1 MHKVTIKI
9 PRNKQKLR
17 IIRSQDLLNK
27 QLEDRLR
34 KEEEERL
41 RNLIIPEPEP
51 DEVEIK
57 HKVKRP
63 QYTEYFTIS
72 NYDQPV
78 QISLKNI
85 PPESITVNEARI
97 EIQRAY
103 DEGYNDGKETTDSE
117 YKAEILKYE
126 EWIKKIDSVILEVKD
141 KFINEIKQFEDIIV
155 STSIMIASEILKR
168 EISKDSEIV
177 IEQVKSSIATIEDEL
192 ILSIH
197 LHPDEVEIIENAKS
211 ILTDDNKKLENVKI
225 VPNKSVER
233 GGCILKS
240 NAGNIDAR
248 IAIQLANI
256 SEILQK
262 SIRDDIELDEYKFKA
277 HAIELDE
284 QSMKIEE
291 QVISSEL
298 FIDREDNSEVEE

>member
-1 MHKVTIKI
+1 MQKVTIKI

-17 IIRSQDLLNK
+17 IIRSQDVLNR
-27 QLEDRLR
+27 QVDERLR
-34 KEEEERL
+34 IEEEERL
-41 RNLIIPEPEP
+41 KSLFVPEPEP
-51 DEVEIK
+51 DEVEIE
-57 HKVKRP
+57 HKPKRA

-72 NYDQPV
+72 NYNQPI

-85 PPESITVNEARI
+85 PPESITVGEAQI

-126 EWIKKIDSVILEVKD
+126 DWIRKIDSVVLEIKD
-141 KFINEIKQFEDIIV
+141 KYLKEIKVFEDIIV
-155 STSIMIASEILKR
+155 STSVMIASEILKR
-168 EISKDSEIV
+168 DISKDSEIV
-177 IEQVKSSIATIEDEL
+177 IDQVKAAISAIEDEV

-197 LHPDEVEIIENAKS
+197 LNPAEVEIIEQAKS
-211 ILTDDNKKLENVKI
+211 VLTDDKKKLENVKI

-256 SEILQK
+256 SAILKK
-262 SIRDDIELDEYKFKA
+262 SILDDDEIAQHNF
-277 HAIELDE
+277 HEQAIELGE
-284 QSMKIEE
+284 QSMKMVDQI
-291 QVISSEL
+291 ISSEKHNPS
-298 FIDREDNSEVEE
+298 EDANESEE

>member
-1 MHKVTIKI
+1 MQKVTIKI

-27 QLEDRLR
+27 QIEERLR

-51 DEVEIK
+51 NEVEIQ
-57 HKVKRP
+57 HKPKRP

-72 NYDQPV
+72 NYNQPI
-78 QISLKNI
+78 QISFKNI
-85 PPESITVNEARI
+85 PPESITVSEAKI

-103 DEGYNDGKETTDSE
+103 DEGYNDGKETTDLE

-126 EWIKKIDSVILEVKD
+126 DWIRKIDSVALEIKD
-141 KFINEIKQFEDIIV
+141 KFFQEIKLFEDIIV
-155 STSIMIASEILKR
+155 STSVMIASEILKR
-168 EISKDSEIV
+168 EISKDSEII
-177 IEQVKSSIATIEDEL
+177 IEQVKSAIATLEDEV

-197 LHPDEVEIIENAKS
+197 LHPEDIEIIEQAKS
-211 ILTDDNKKLENVKI
+211 VLTDEKKKLENVKI
-225 VPNKSVER
+225 VPNQIVER

-248 IAIQLANI
+248 IATQLTNI
-256 SEILQK
+256 SSLLRK
-262 SIRDDIELDEYKFKA
+262 SIADDREIAEQQFFENATELN
-277 HAIELDE
+277 E
-284 QSMKIEE
+284 QSMKMDSQIIASEEYLEKDANIE
-291 QVISSEL
+291 SE
-298 FIDREDNSEVEE
+298 E